1 MSKTYLPPASRINC
15 EYLIGKLKEDIELIN
30 KVLRKV
36 KSFQYT
42 ALLNLQRQEYKNKL
56 NFYKSYYKT
65 K

>member
-1 MSKTYLPPASRINC
+1 MNKIYLPPASRTNC
-15 EYLIGKLKEDIELIN
+15 EYLIDKLKRDIELIN

-36 KSFQYT
+36 KSFKYT
-42 ALLNLQRQEYKNKL
+42 ALLNTQRQEYKNKL